1 MRNEKIK
8 ENCLSR
14 LLYFSLLISCFLFL
28 VSLSACGRRGD
39 PVAVLPRDSDVVK
52 RESISLKVKEVSG
65 ESTEVKKEET
75 GTEEIELITPTAP
88 AGLVALYT
96 EKSIILTWDEIRSE
110 RIRSYNIY
118 RSEKTADA
126 YELVG
131 DSTIPA
137 FTDKNVERKTRYF
150 YRVTAVG
157 PLESGPS
164 KEIDILTEVP

>member
-14 LLYFSLLISCFLFL
+14 LLYLLLLISFFLVL

-39 PVAVLPRDSDVVK
+39 PIAITPPAHEVVK
-52 RESISLKVKEVSG
+52 KEPTAGKENERSV

-75 GTEEIELITPTAP
+75 ETEEITLTTPTAP

-96 EKSIILTWDEIRSE
+96 EKSIILTWDEIRGQG
-110 RIRSYNIY
+110 IRGYNIY
-118 RSEKTADA
+118 RSKWTADE

-131 DSTIPA
+131 DSAIPA
-137 FTDKNVERKTRYF
+137 FTDKKVERKTRYF